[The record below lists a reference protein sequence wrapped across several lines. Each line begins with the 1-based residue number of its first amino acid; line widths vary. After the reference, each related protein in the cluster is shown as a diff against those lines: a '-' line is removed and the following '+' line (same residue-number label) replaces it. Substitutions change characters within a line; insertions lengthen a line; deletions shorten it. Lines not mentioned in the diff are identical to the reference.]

1 MNLKMRIH
9 KEGKKIL
16 LGASA
21 VLLGTHFILA
31 KHAAVSYWNY
41 VFFAT
46 VSTLFYAW
54 LVCFF
59 RDPRRVISLR
69 EASVLAPADGKI
81 VAIEQVYEEEYLQ
94 DSRMQVSIFMSPF
107 NVHVNRNPISGIVKF
122 FKYHPGKY
130 LLAWHPK
137 SSTKNE
143 RTTIVVQH
151 AQGEQVLFRQIAG
164 FLARRIKSYLRE
176 GEHVRQ
182 GNEFGFIKFGSRV
195 DVFLPLNAQLK
206 VSLGDK
212 VKGGVSLLA
221 ELPLQ

>member
-1 MNLKMRIH
+1 MRIH
-9 KEGKKIL
+9 KEGRSILLSASVIL
-16 LGASA
+16 LGAYF
-21 VLLGTHFILA
+21 VLA
-31 KHAAVSYWNY
+31 KQGTMSHRSY
-41 VFFAT
+41 VFFMTISA
-46 VSTLFYAW
+46 LFYAW
-54 LVCFF
+54 LIYFF
-59 RDPRRVISLR
+59 RDPRRVISLQ
-69 EASVLAPADGKI
+69 EACVLAPADGTI
-81 VAIEQVYEEEYLQ
+81 VVIQKVYEDEYLK

-151 AQGEQVLFRQIAG
+151 TQGAQILFRQIAG

-195 DVFLPLNAQLK
+195 DVFLPLNTQLK

-212 VKGGVSLLA
+212 VKGGISLLA

>member
-1 MNLKMRIH
+1 MRIH
-9 KEGKKIL
+9 KEGKRILFSASIIL
-16 LGASA
+16 LSMH
-21 VLLGTHFILA
+21 LLFA
-31 KHAAVSYWNY
+31 KHSATISYQVY
-41 VFFAT
+41 ALFAT
-46 VSTLFYAW
+46 MSTLCYAW
-54 LVCFF
+54 LVWFF

-69 EASVLAPADGKI
+69 EACVLAPADGTI
-81 VAIEQVYEEEYLQ
+81 VAIEQVYEAEYLQ

-130 LLAWHPK
+130 LVAWHPK

-164 FLARRIKSYLRE
+164 FLARRIKYYLRE
-176 GEHVRQ
+176 GEHVHQ

-195 DVFLPLNAQLK
+195 DVFLPLNAQIK

-212 VKGGVSLLA
+212 VKGGISLLA
-221 ELPLQ
+221 EL

>member
-1 MNLKMRIH
+1 MRIH
-9 KEGKKIL
+9 KEGKNIL
-16 LGASA
+16 LGAFI
-21 VLLGTHFILA
+21 VLLSTHFILA
-31 KHAAVSYWNY
+31 KYCTIAYWHY
-41 VFFAT
+41 AFFT
-46 VSTLFYAW
+46 TISTLFYAW
-54 LVCFF
+54 LLCFF
-59 RDPRRVISLR
+59 RDPRRVSSLR
-69 EASVLAPADGKI
+69 EACVLAPADGTI
-81 VAIEQVYEEEYLQ
+81 VAIQKVYEEEYLQ
-94 DSRMQVSIFMSPF
+94 DSRIQVSVFMSPF

-130 LLAWHPK
+130 LVAWHPK

-182 GNEFGFIKFGSRV
+182 GSEFGFIKFGSRV
-195 DVFLPLNAQLK
+195 DVFLPLNAQIK

-221 ELPLQ
+221 EL